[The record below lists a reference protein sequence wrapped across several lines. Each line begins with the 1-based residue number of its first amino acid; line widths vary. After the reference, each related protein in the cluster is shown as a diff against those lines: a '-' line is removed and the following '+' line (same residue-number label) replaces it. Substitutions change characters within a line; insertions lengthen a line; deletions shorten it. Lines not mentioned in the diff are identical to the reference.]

1 MTRRLVHPL
10 LHPLTAVVGTSE
22 TSADER
28 YTAAFGGKSGHW
40 TRIAPGQGRSTAG
53 PSHYQTLRDAFEQEQ
68 SSEYACRTAH
78 AIAAISV
85 GD

>member
-28 YTAAFGGKSGHW
+28 YTAAFGG
-40 TRIAPGQGRSTAG
+40 
-53 PSHYQTLRDAFEQEQ
+53 
-68 SSEYACRTAH
+68 
-78 AIAAISV
+78 
-85 GD
+85 